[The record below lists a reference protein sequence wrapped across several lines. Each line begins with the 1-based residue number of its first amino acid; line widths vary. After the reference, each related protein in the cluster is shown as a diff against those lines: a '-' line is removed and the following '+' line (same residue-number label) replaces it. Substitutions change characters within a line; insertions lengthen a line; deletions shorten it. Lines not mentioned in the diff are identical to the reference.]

1 MSGYGNRGGDTY
13 VESWCDPQ
21 TSEGWGGTQTNE
33 GWGVLQ
39 LDEIG
44 SLNAWI
50 DNEEESWSGIIS
62 QEKESANQER
72 TEVATT
78 QGSQNSAGRS
88 FITNDQQKPKSQ
100 NNFRNQY
107 NKLKSHDNYQNHK
120 TETHETRSKVLNAN
134 HNYIKANLQ
143 IITPETQAQVFD
155 KRLLSSTLPPIVEE
169 SEYSNTS
176 RWDDVNSTSFDDTV
190 KPIIVQLSQTQISSQ
205 ILEPPKNDSRVNDV
219 SKVENME
226 KCKEVD
232 KNFYTQCIELAK
244 IEKSE
249 EFLREDPQN
258 KSKLNNDQLQSI
270 EKKEQV
276 IGAIKELEEI
286 YKKIVNID
294 TEGKKNNKKSS

>member
-44 SLNAWI
+44 SLNAWV
-50 DNEEESWSGIIS
+50 DNEE
-62 QEKESANQER
+62 
-72 TEVATT
+72 EVATT
-78 QGSQNSAGRS
+78 QGSQKSAGRA
-88 FITNDQQKPKSQ
+88 FITNDQQKPKFQ
-100 NNFRNQY
+100 NNIRNQY

-120 TETHETRSKVLNAN
+120 TETHEIRSKVLNAN

-169 SEYSNTS
+169 LEYSNTS
-176 RWDDVNSTSFDDTV
+176 RWEDDVNSTSFDDTV
-190 KPIIVQLSQTQISSQ
+190 KPIIVQLSQTQVSSQ

-232 KNFYTQCIELAK
+232 KNFYMQCIELVAK
-244 IEKSE
+244 RIKALNKRLARIEKSE

-294 TEGKKNNKKSS
+294 SEGKKNNKKSS